1 MSDGLFEQENNF
13 PRFQG
18 GSKKMDEEMQDV
30 SLGS

>member
-18 GSKKMDEEMQDV
+18 SKKMDEEMQDV